1 MTPETP
7 PAAPARIS
15 DLAEHHR
22 CQAELYAALAAYQ
35 NACAGEALVSPGAFG
50 LAAYCRLPDP
60 NLIEGVIVHSA
71 GGEISTGPF
80 PLDLVPAMANGG
92 ASLLALLLNP
102 LGARPVTVVPSP
114 SAPTKD
120 EPAPAVVTPEPEPAP
135 VDLDDIDDEP
145 IADEPPTAD
154 ELEAVKVQLEAIHAD
169 DAEAVK
175 PIITAYK
182 AAHDIGRTPFI
193 KSITTRERLNTL
205 QQLIA
210 EHTP

>member
-1 MTPETP
+1 
-7 PAAPARIS
+7 
-15 DLAEHHR
+15 
-22 CQAELYAALAAYQ
+22 
-35 NACAGEALVSPGAFG
+35 
-50 LAAYCRLPDP
+50 
-60 NLIEGVIVHSA
+60 
-71 GGEISTGPF
+71 
-80 PLDLVPAMANGG
+80 MANGG